1 MYSIYFY
8 DRDQSGI
15 ADIDVE
21 MLRRWDVETKLRR
34 RWDGERRRSTDV
46 QIDDRRSENVDES
59 TTGLAS
65 SLIDTD
71 KLNSVTDL

>member
-1 MYSIYFY
+1 MISIYFY

-21 MLRRWDVETKLRR
+21 MLRR
-34 RWDGERRRSTDV
+34 RWDSERRRNTDA
-46 QIDDRRSENVDES
+46 QIDDRRTASVDRSENVDES
-59 TTGLAS
+59 TTGSAS
-65 SLIDTD
+65 DWSTD

>member
-1 MYSIYFY
+1 MISIYFY

-21 MLRRWDVETKLRR
+21 MLRR
-34 RWDGERRRSTDV
+34 RWDSERRQNTDA
-46 QIDDRRSENVDES
+46 QIDDRRTASVDRSENVDES
-59 TTGLAS
+59 TTGSAS
-65 SLIDTD
+65 DWSTD